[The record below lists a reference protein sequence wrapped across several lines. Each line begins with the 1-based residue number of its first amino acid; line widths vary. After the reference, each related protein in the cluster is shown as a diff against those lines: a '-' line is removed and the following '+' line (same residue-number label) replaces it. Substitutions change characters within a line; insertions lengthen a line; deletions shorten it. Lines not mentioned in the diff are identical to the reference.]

1 METTLMKI
9 TSSSLFDGFQ
19 RLTASKKTVL
29 TLFGLFS
36 IFLLISWINRAPL
49 PPHGRPRAAQAPP
62 PRAPGNQ
69 QIDEEMRS
77 QWQALKT
84 APKESYLAPMPAAS
98 GALDWRG
105 EATQPNPP
113 LIAHAAE
120 LAVATKEFTKSR
132 ARLEDIL
139 ERHHSYAAKL
149 RMVGQPTGS
158 ELTATLRVP
167 SSEFADAVND
177 LKTLGSVEREEQTAD
192 EITQQH
198 ADLEA
203 RLKNA
208 QNTLARLKDMLNQGW
223 KAGDPASVQRQISAA
238 NAEITRLESER
249 ATTARQVTFAQVL
262 FSLREEVVPP
272 AESFGAQFRAAAM
285 AGFGDALSN
294 LSAIL
299 LFVISRGPA
308 LLLWIV
314 LLYFPS
320 RWLWRNW
327 HSNTAREADL
337 TAGA

>member
-1 METTLMKI
+1 MKI
-9 TSSSLFDGFQ
+9 TFPSLFAGFQ
-19 RLTASKKTVL
+19 RLTATKKTVL

-36 IFLLISWINRAPL
+36 MLLLFSWISRAPL
-49 PPHGRPRAAQAPP
+49 APGGRPRIATQVPS
-62 PRAPGNQ
+62 RAPGNQ
-69 QIDEEMRS
+69 QIQEEMKE
-77 QWQALKT
+77 QWQAMKT
-84 APKESYLAPMPAAS
+84 ARKEATLVPMPSAS
-98 GALDWRG
+98 GAVDWAG
-105 EATQPNPP
+105 GPLQSNPP

-132 ARLEDIL
+132 AKLEEIL

-208 QNTLARLKDMLNQGW
+208 QNTLARLKEMLAQGW
-223 KAGDPASVQRQISAA
+223 KAGDPASVQRQISAV
-238 NAEITRLESER
+238 NGEIARLESER

-262 FSLREEVVPP
+262 FSLREEIVLPT
-272 AESFGAQFRAAAM
+272 ESFGAQFRAATL
-285 AGFGDALSN
+285 AGLGDALN
-294 LSAIL
+294 TVSAIL

-308 LLLWIV
+308 LLLWV
-314 LLYFPS
+314 LLLFFPS
-320 RWLWRNW
+320 RWLWRKW
-327 HSNTAREADL
+327 HTNPRPEVGL
-337 TAGA
+337 PAGA